1 MIHIKENM
9 VDPHTVAIAV
19 DGVLDQGAI
28 PVLKGVCDR
37 HLGGDRKILL
47 DLEGL
52 VHITRDGI
60 GFLHVIHEKISIT
73 NLPEF
78 INLDETKVS

>member
-1 MIHIKENM
+1 MIHIRENLL
-9 VDPHTVAIAV
+9 DRNTVTVVV

-28 PVLKGVCDR
+28 PVLKSVCDR
-37 HLGGDRKILL
+37 HLAGDRKILL

-52 VHITRDGI
+52 VHITREGI
-60 GFLHVIHEKISIT
+60 GFLHGIHENVSIA

-78 INLDETKVS
+78 VRLDTEL